1 MIILNY
7 RHVTACHF
15 RAEYQHAVLPR
26 ASDYNR
32 IQRGAR
38 CLLALQ
44 TSLYDLGL
52 AMLID
57 RLRRCYWVQ
66 GRLSSSDIQFA
77 DARIPW

>member
-44 TSLYDLGL
+44 TSLYDLDF
-52 AMLID
+52 AMLSD
-57 RLRRCYWVQ
+57 RLWRSYWVQ
-66 GRLSSSDIQFA
+66 GHLSSGDIQFA